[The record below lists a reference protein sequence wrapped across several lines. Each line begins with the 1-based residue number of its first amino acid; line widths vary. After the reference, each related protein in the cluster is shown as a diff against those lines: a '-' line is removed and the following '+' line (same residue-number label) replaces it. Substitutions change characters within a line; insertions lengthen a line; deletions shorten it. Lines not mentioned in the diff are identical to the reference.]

1 MFFIKCLIVT
11 QFYEINLIT
20 IKRNNKRT
28 MNYIFFCA
36 YFDECIFKL
45 IHDAVVFEFLLCST
59 ILNASHWF
67 TVFHLRSVLHLMN
80 GFGTGINYFC
90 RLMWPVAVTAACN
103 LYTCT
108 CKSKQYN
115 IHFCC
120 VNYYKFKVF
129 LRLQIWILDNP
140 KNIIS
145 TYFLRFL

>member
-1 MFFIKCLIVT
+1 MDNLHQNDQQKHILHVVTFRDIV
-11 QFYEINLIT
+11 Q
-20 IKRNNKRT
+20 RH
-28 MNYIFFCA
+28 C
-36 YFDECIFKL
+36 
-45 IHDAVVFEFLLCST
+45 
-59 ILNASHWF
+59 LNASHWF

-115 IHFCC
+115 IHLCC

-145 TYFLRFL
+145 TYFCDFYRAQYDVKGSRAKFLAIKR